1 MTANHVIKCAGT
13 ADTYKRLAK
22 VVGVMAFAGFTAG
35 LLGIGGALI
44 FNPVL
49 LQLGVQPQVSSLL
62 RKDSS
67 PSRKLQDPGAS
78 QDSGCSGRSHMPQ
91 P

>member
-1 MTANHVIKCAGT
+1 V
-13 ADTYKRLAK
+13 YKRLAG

-49 LQLGVQPQVSSLL
+49 LQLGVQPQVIYPTRYPSLKFHGHL
-62 RKDSS
+62 VLSAFNCYLLLLCMR
-67 PSRKLQDPGAS
+67 LF
-78 QDSGCSGRSHMPQ
+78 
-91 P
+91 